1 VALQNQNIQ
10 CKDCGREFVWTAE
23 EQEFY
28 QQKGFNAPLRCKDCR
43 VKARAAFGNGGGG
56 AGGDRGP
63 RQSFPIT
70 CSNCGAEDTVP
81 FQPKGDKPVLC
92 RNCFRKQREEQA

>member
-1 VALQNQNIQ
+1 MALQDQTLQ
-10 CKDCGREFVWTAE
+10 CKDCGTEFTWTAE

-43 VKARAAFGNGGGG
+43 VKARANFGGNNGGGHSG
-56 AGGDRGP
+56 GP

-70 CSNCGAEDTVP
+70 CSNCGKSDTVP
-81 FQPKGDKPVLC
+81 FQPRGDKPVLC
-92 RNCFRKQREEQA
+92 RDCFRKNRE

>member
-1 VALQNQNIQ
+1 VAFQDQTIQ
-10 CKDCGREFVWTAE
+10 CKDCGRDFTWTAD

-43 VKARAAFGNGGGG
+43 AKARAAHNNGGGG
-56 AGGDRGP
+56 QGGGP

-70 CSNCGAEDTVP
+70 CSNCGAQDTVP
-81 FQPKGDKPVLC
+81 FQPRGDKPVLC
-92 RNCFRKQREEQA
+92 RDCFRKSKGA